1 MRAGYAVLYE
11 IVDGNAV
18 IIGAIR
24 HQLEDDYYQSV
35 TVIDSA
41 PPWDINRLEAD
52 LNESSSFNHQNLGL
66 KYLSFSLNER
76 QANSCN
82 KCSNEHF

>member
-41 PPWDINRLEAD
+41 PPWDINRC
-52 LNESSSFNHQNLGL
+52 ESMYRSRNL
-66 KYLSFSLNER
+66 
-76 QANSCN
+76 
-82 KCSNEHF
+82 